1 MKGVGKESENRFGK
15 NVWRIAL
22 DGEGDIRFL
31 GLLTERGEK
40 VSVPQSSECPEI
52 KLLAY
57 GSSITQGCGALC
69 PQLNYLNTV
78 AQILGIDI
86 QNKAIAGGCF
96 CERETVEYLCR
107 ETFDA
112 VYLEPGTNIAN
123 RPLAIIEERV
133 GTLIDTFCE
142 RFADKKIFIMT
153 PVRGLSDVSK
163 TTEDYTE
170 YYSRSRGVIVSH
182 AQRYANAILLD
193 GHKLLDKAYYLS
205 GDILHPSGFGHVM
218 MGTNFAK
225 MLKPYM
231 KQIKREK

>member
-1 MKGVGKESENRFGK
+1 MENCSRRGRRHSLSGAF
-15 NVWRIAL
+15 
-22 DGEGDIRFL
+22 DGARRKSQRTAEL
-31 GLLTERGEK
+31 GMSRDKTG
-40 VSVPQSSECPEI
+40 
-52 KLLAY
+52 LAY

-170 YYSRSRGVIVSH
+170 YYARSRGVIVSH

-193 GHKLLDKAYYLS
+193 GHKFI
-205 GDILHPSGFGHVM
+205 G
-218 MGTNFAK
+218 
-225 MLKPYM
+225 
-231 KQIKREK
+231 